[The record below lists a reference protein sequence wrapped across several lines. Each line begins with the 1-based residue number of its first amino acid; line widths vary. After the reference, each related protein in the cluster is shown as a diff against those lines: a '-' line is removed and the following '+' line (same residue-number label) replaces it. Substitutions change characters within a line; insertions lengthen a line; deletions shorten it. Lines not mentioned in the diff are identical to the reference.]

1 MIRMLL
7 RSGDTVE
14 IIISFLAVILAAL
27 GAIILHENAH
37 GIVALWCGDET
48 AKLQGRISLN
58 PAKHFDIFGFIMF
71 IVIGFGWAR
80 PVPVNPNNYKHRKL
94 DSVLVALAGVFTNV
108 VLAFICCGLL
118 AAFFAIL
125 KDVNEVNTSMYY
137 FLYFVEYLFF
147 YGAVINL
154 TLLAFNILPIYPL
167 DGFRVIEA
175 LAPNSVYVTFMRKY
189 GTYILLGLIILSY
202 ALSYVSPY
210 LNVFS
215 LYINAVVKGIL
226 NPMFKIFG
234 VAF

>member
-137 FLYFVEYLFF
+137 FLYFIEYLFF

>member
-202 ALSYVSPY
+202 ALSYASPY

>member
-14 IIISFLAVILAAL
+14 IILSFLAVILSAL

-137 FLYFVEYLFF
+137 FLYFIEYLFF

>member
-37 GIVALWCGDET
+37 GIVALWCGDKT

>member
-37 GIVALWCGDET
+37 GIVALWCGDDT

>member
-14 IIISFLAVILAAL
+14 IILSFLAVILAAL

-37 GIVALWCGDET
+37 GIVALWCGDDT
-48 AKLQGRISLN
+48 AKLNGRISLN

-71 IVIGFGWAR
+71 IIIGFGWAR
-80 PVPVNPNNYKHRKL
+80 PVPVNPYNYKHTKL
-94 DSVLVALAGVFTNV
+94 DSVLVALAGVITNV
-108 VLAFICCGLL
+108 ILAFICCGLL

-125 KDVNEVNTSMYY
+125 ENVNEVSQSMYY

-154 TLLAFNILPIYPL
+154 TLMAFNILPIYPL
-167 DGFRVIEA
+167 DGFRIIEA
-175 LAPNSVYVTFMRKY
+175 LAPNSAYVAFMRKY
-189 GTYILLGLIILSY
+189 GQYILLGFIILSY

-226 NPMFKIFG
+226 NPIFRLFG

>member
-137 FLYFVEYLFF
+137 FLYFIEYLFF

-189 GTYILLGLIILSY
+189 GTYLLLGLTILSY

>member
-37 GIVALWCGDET
+37 GIVALWCGDDT

-108 VLAFICCGLL
+108 VLAFVCCGLL

-137 FLYFVEYLFF
+137 FLYFIEYFLF

>member
-118 AAFFAIL
+118 AAFFVIL

>member
-14 IIISFLAVILAAL
+14 IIISFLAVMLAAL

-37 GIVALWCGDET
+37 GIVALWCGDDT

-108 VLAFICCGLL
+108 VLAFVCCGLL

-137 FLYFVEYLFF
+137 FLYFIEYFLF

>member
-14 IIISFLAVILAAL
+14 IIISFLAVILASL

>member
-14 IIISFLAVILAAL
+14 IIISFLAVILASL

-108 VLAFICCGLL
+108 VLAFILI
-118 AAFFAIL
+118 FF
-125 KDVNEVNTSMYY
+125 
-137 FLYFVEYLFF
+137 
-147 YGAVINL
+147 
-154 TLLAFNILPIYPL
+154 
-167 DGFRVIEA
+167 
-175 LAPNSVYVTFMRKY
+175 
-189 GTYILLGLIILSY
+189 
-202 ALSYVSPY
+202 
-210 LNVFS
+210 
-215 LYINAVVKGIL
+215 
-226 NPMFKIFG
+226 
-234 VAF
+234 

>member
-154 TLLAFNILPIYPL
+154 T
-167 DGFRVIEA
+167 
-175 LAPNSVYVTFMRKY
+175 
-189 GTYILLGLIILSY
+189 
-202 ALSYVSPY
+202 
-210 LNVFS
+210 
-215 LYINAVVKGIL
+215 
-226 NPMFKIFG
+226 
-234 VAF
+234 

>member
-125 KDVNEVNTSMYY
+125 KDVNEVNTSLYY
-137 FLYFVEYLFF
+137 FLYFIEYLFF

-202 ALSYVSPY
+202 ALSYASPY

>member
-137 FLYFVEYLFF
+137 FLYFIEYLFF

-202 ALSYVSPY
+202 ALSYVSSY

>member
-37 GIVALWCGDET
+37 GIVTLWCGDET